1 MKKLMTKER
10 LSAFLDAILAI
21 IMTILVLELPK
32 PAELSWA
39 GIWELRTSYIAF
51 AVSFFG
57 LAVLWADWHREWH
70 DVKAITEK
78 TVWSMIIVV
87 FFMAFMPY
95 LTGLLA
101 SDIFNPVG
109 QILYGSDLL
118 LIVIFNSAGYR
129 SLASIEANKA
139 IRPVLIAR
147 ANLLFINSVIMIVCV
162 VLSITVIHISAII
175 GIVITSILF
184 VLPIFKR

>member
-1 MKKLMTKER
+1 M
-10 LSAFLDAILAI
+10 
-21 IMTILVLELPK
+21 
-32 PAELSWA
+32 
-39 GIWELRTSYIAF
+39 
-51 AVSFFG
+51 
-57 LAVLWADWHREWH
+57 
-70 DVKAITEK
+70 
-78 TVWSMIIVV
+78 V

-175 GIVITSILF
+175 GIAITSILF